1 MHIEELHLQNF
12 RGFQEL
18 KLKLPPDL
26 AVFIGSN
33 GSGKSSILDSIAI
46 LLSRFIFELLP
57 KKPYKKLDFDWKR
70 TLPTYLSRFF
80 AYNNCKLPYIGTSL
94 SKFTYLHMCKKFLC
108 NNWKCFYP
116 CSYCR

>member
-33 GSGKSSILDSIAI
+33 GSGKSFSMLVT
-46 LLSRFIFELLP
+46 RGIF
-57 KKPYKKLDFDWKR
+57 R
-70 TLPTYLSRFF
+70 S
-80 AYNNCKLPYIGTSL
+80 
-94 SKFTYLHMCKKFLC
+94 
-108 NNWKCFYP
+108 
-116 CSYCR
+116 